1 MKTEISVYAI
11 FKLSCLYLFRELPEL
26 AKIFVI
32 RLIMLNQEVPVNH
45 TTVNSWVD
53 PKFQK

>member
-1 MKTEISVYAI
+1 MFNQS
-11 FKLSCLYLFRELPEL
+11 ELPEL
-26 AKIFVI
+26 AKVFVI